1 MLRYLFSVL
10 VPESCRELK
19 VDKAE
24 SETVSLTWQPPE
36 TDAGIT
42 KYKVLQ
48 RYLREKN
55 LMSKHKP
62 GGLLPTSLL

>member
-1 MLRYLFSVL
+1 M
-10 VPESCRELK
+10 PESCRELK
-19 VDKAE
+19 VDKAG

-48 RYLREKN
+48 RDLRERN
-55 LMSKHKP
+55 LMLKHKP
-62 GGLLPTSLL
+62 GDLVPTSLL